1 MKSAATID
9 WLTFTLKM
17 VVDPVAV
24 IKDFLALDPDL
35 FQSQDFGKFGYRK
48 SMYFAGIFVYFD
60 PAEGRKMEMGVCVS
74 MTGVG
79 CRTYEQHTRLTAAGT
94 PLRALIEKIHIT
106 DMVHC
111 TRLDLA
117 LDDKDKLLD
126 LDRIADC
133 VESGCVNSR
142 IRKRTIYRGYDGSDR
157 SGTTVYIGAPSSDF
171 RIRFYDKAKE
181 KYNPDDERYYLH
193 WVRLEMVMR
202 GKNADGCVA
211 AICNSDDLGLLASA
225 ILNDKL
231 AFIERDSDSN
241 ISRCQI
247 CRWWLDFVDAVA
259 AVKLVEKEDVPH
271 KLERS
276 IDWIRNQVAPSLSLI
291 ADARGFF
298 LIREILALGADKRT
312 KQQQALLDDY
322 RNSYHFVQSE
332 DLI

>member
-9 WLTFTLKM
+9 WLTFTVKM
-17 VVDPVAV
+17 ITDPVEV
-24 IKDFLALDPDL
+24 IKRFLYMDSNL
-35 FQSQDFGKFGYRK
+35 FADNDFGKFGYRK
-48 SMYFAGIFVYFD
+48 SMQFGGIMVYYD
-60 PAEGRKMEMGVCVS
+60 PAEGRKLEMGVCVS

-79 CRTYEQHTRLTAAGT
+79 CRTFEQHTRLTAAGT
-94 PLRALIEKIHIT
+94 PLRALIEQIHIS
-106 DMVHC
+106 DNVNC

-126 LDRIADC
+126 LDRISDA

-171 RIRFYDKAKE
+171 RIRFYDKSKE
-181 KYNPDDERYYLH
+181 KYKPDDERYYLH

-312 KQQQALLDDY
+312 RQQQALLDDY

>member
-1 MKSAATID
+1 M
-9 WLTFTLKM
+9 
-17 VVDPVAV
+17 
-24 IKDFLALDPDL
+24 L
-35 FQSQDFGKFGYRK
+35 FRS
-48 SMYFAGIFVYFD
+48 
-60 PAEGRKMEMGVCVS
+60 
-74 MTGVG
+74 
-79 CRTYEQHTRLTAAGT
+79 
-94 PLRALIEKIHIT
+94 
-106 DMVHC
+106 
-111 TRLDLA
+111 
-117 LDDKDKLLD
+117 
-126 LDRIADC
+126 IADC

-142 IRKRTIYRGYDGSDR
+142 IRKRTIYRGFDGSDR
-157 SGTTVYIGAPSSDF
+157 SGTTIYIGAPSSDF

-181 KYNPDDERYYLH
+181 KYKPDDERYYWH

-312 KQQQALLDDY
+312 RQQQALLDDY